1 MKIKTITGLLG
12 LAAALLCSSLA
23 SAAPDAAAAQALAKK
38 EGCLKC
44 HAVDKKKEGA
54 SLKEISA
61 KYKGKAD
68 AEARILHHITA
79 GDKVKF
85 ADGTEEEHKIIK
97 TQDKADQA
105 GDSLDLHFKP
115 SLGGLQSDSSS
126 GDEAAAM
133 ATRAHASR

>member
-1 MKIKTITGLLG
+1 MKIKTITGLIG
-12 LAAALLCSSLA
+12 LVATLSLPPLANAA
-23 SAAPDAAAAQALAKK
+23 DAAAAQALAKK

-68 AEARILHHITA
+68 AQAKIQHHITA

-97 TQDKADQA
+97 TKDPAELA
-105 GDSLDLHFKP
+105 NLIAWILSL
-115 SLGGLQSDSSS
+115 
-126 GDEAAAM
+126 
-133 ATRAHASR
+133 

>member
-1 MKIKTITGLLG
+1 MKIKTISCLVGF
-12 LAAALLCSSLA
+12 AATLLCSPLA

-68 AEARILHHITA
+68 AQATLLRHMTA

-97 TQDKADQA
+97 TQDKAELSNLIA
-105 GDSLDLHFKP
+105 WILSL
-115 SLGGLQSDSSS
+115 
-126 GDEAAAM
+126 
-133 ATRAHASR
+133 